1 MKNKQKTQLLLLT
14 VVVLVAAVGYMFYN
28 PQVVEV
34 PVEVAVPV
42 PVRPVPTRRGHTQE
56 PEFRGP
62 PIKQYKPGHMQQMGL
77 ITNGDETLP
86 LYGKEVRGRRDRYN
100 YYTPP
105 EVKIFTQCQSPT
117 MRGTAWKTLGAKSYT
132 EMKQSP

>member
-14 VVVLVAAVGYMFYN
+14 VVVLIAAVGYMFYN

-34 PVEVAVPV
+34 PVEVAVQYQCVQYPLV
-42 PVRPVPTRRGHTQE
+42 VHRSGNPNLEAPLSSSTNPDTCSRWVLSRMVRRPSLFTVKRSVVVGTATVTTP
-56 PEFRGP
+56 
-62 PIKQYKPGHMQQMGL
+62 
-77 ITNGDETLP
+77 
-86 LYGKEVRGRRDRYN
+86 
-100 YYTPP
+100 PP
-105 EVKIFTQCQSPT
+105 EVKTYTQCQSPT